1 MKSRFGYFSKLTIAV
16 LGAALLF
23 AFQNCSFTDSG
34 LQSAGYKSKSSSSNI
49 KGSGGTRY
57 EIGGEEGYEGKASYG
72 ARTPAGMCEDG
83 KEYDSEVEVDHDKG
97 VAVYSRYNCQDIPLG
112 RIVASDSLD
121 IMPHNKDNFMEGDK
135 VYERTDDPN
144 MPAGELFG
152 YCRGFNSYGTVLVD
166 AIIRVNEEGDY
177 FGRVVGGHYSES
189 GQLLGVRDTGWELV
203 KRWSTPD
210 HPDNAYFNFYN
221 DRGERELHIGFKS
234 GIGQTKASMHYWII
248 PEGQGSWGSIW
259 NFPCV
264 RLKD

>member
-1 MKSRFGYFSKLTIAV
+1 MNSRLGHISKLSMVV

-34 LQSAGYKSKSSSSNI
+34 LQSAGYSKYI
-49 KGSGGTRY
+49 KGSNNTRY

-72 ARTPAGMCEDG
+72 ARTPAGICEDG
-83 KEYDSEVEVDHDKG
+83 KEYDSEVEVNHDKG
-97 VAVYSRYNCQDIPLG
+97 VAVYSRYNCRDIPMG
-112 RIVASDSLD
+112 RIVDSNTLD
-121 IMPHNKDNFMEGDK
+121 IMPHNKDNFMDGDK

-144 MPAGELFG
+144 APAGELYG

-166 AIIRVNEEGDY
+166 AIIRVNEDGDY

-189 GQLLGVRDTGWELV
+189 GQLLGVRDTGWELI
-203 KRWSTPD
+203 KRWGVDKYPAHS
-210 HPDNAYFNFYN
+210 YFNFY
-221 DRGERELHIGFKS
+221 DERGERELHIGFK
-234 GIGQTKASMHYWII
+234 GMGQTKASMHYWII
-248 PEGQGSWGSIW
+248 PEGEESWGSIW